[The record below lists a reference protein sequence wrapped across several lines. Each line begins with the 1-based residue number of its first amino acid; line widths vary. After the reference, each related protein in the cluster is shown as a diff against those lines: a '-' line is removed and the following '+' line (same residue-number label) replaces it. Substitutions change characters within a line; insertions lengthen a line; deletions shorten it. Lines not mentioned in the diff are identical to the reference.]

1 MLWQQMFSLFI
12 IIHSMKFAA
21 ANALSTKPH
30 TMLPYIQQLNAH
42 YDVILASASPRRK
55 ELLTLIGLT
64 DYRVIVSSFAEDL
77 GTLPHD

>member
-1 MLWQQMFSLFI
+1 MFSL
-12 IIHSMKFAA
+12 IIHSCMKFAA
-21 ANALSTKPH
+21 ANALSTTKPH
-30 TMLPYIQQLNAH
+30 TLLPYIQQLNAH

-64 DYRVIVSSFAEDL
+64 DYRIIVSSFAEDL

>member
-1 MLWQQMFSLFI
+1 
-12 IIHSMKFAA
+12 MKFATA
-21 ANALSTKPH
+21 SIPTVARPSTL
-30 TMLPYIQQLNAH
+30 LPYIQRLNTH

-77 GTLPHD
+77 GSVF